1 MRAYTSTVNLTNLHE
16 FYVPWM
22 MNPVLVD
29 WIINIGLETYDDG
42 TVGESV
48 CFKEMWN
55 IYVTQN
61 DVANNP
67 QYSKSPAYPT

>member
-1 MRAYTSTVNLTNLHE
+1 
-16 FYVPWM
+16 M